1 MHFLTLELEIIS
13 LLQIILTEISPS
25 DLDWCGIGL
34 FNYYLAA
41 NCLIL
46 ILNAANNNVVNGDN
60 QLKIA

>member
-1 MHFLTLELEIIS
+1 
-13 LLQIILTEISPS
+13 
-25 DLDWCGIGL
+25 LDWFGIGL

-60 QLKIA
+60 QLNIAYIKYSPTLTPNTPE